1 MMTEMDKLDAMLTE
15 KGIAHTYDQGFQ
27 SGAQIIV
34 PDAILWYWDA
44 VCTPYSYGG
53 RAGKLEV
60 MGKNLLGHGGV
71 EGFLSAED
79 VMQLLDTAEKSGRKV
94 R

>member
-1 MMTEMDKLDAMLTE
+1 MAEMDKLDAMLTG
-15 KGIAHTYDQGFQ
+15 KGIAHTYDRAFQG
-27 SGAQIIV
+27 GTQIVV
-34 PDAILWYWDA
+34 PDAQKWYWDA

-60 MGKNLLGHGGV
+60 MGKNLLGHGDV
-71 EGFLSAED
+71 EGWL
-79 VMQLLDTAEKSGRKV
+79 TAEAVMMLVDAAEKLGRKV

>member
-1 MMTEMDKLDAMLTE
+1 MTEMDKLDAMLTE
-15 KGIAHTYDQGFQ
+15 KGIAHTYDRAFQG
-27 SGAQIIV
+27 GAQIIV
-34 PDAILWYWDA
+34 PNAERWYWDA

-79 VMQLLDTAEKSGRKV
+79 VMKLLDAAEKSGRKV

>member
-1 MMTEMDKLDAMLTE
+1 MTEMDKLDAMLTE
-15 KGIAHTYDQGFQ
+15 KGIVHIYDRAFQG
-27 SGAQIIV
+27 GTQIVV
-34 PDAILWYWDA
+34 PDAQKWYWGA

-60 MGKNLLGHGGV
+60 MGKNLLGHGDV
-71 EGFLSAED
+71 KGFLDAED
-79 VMQLLDTAEKSGRKV
+79 VMQLFDAAEKIGRKV